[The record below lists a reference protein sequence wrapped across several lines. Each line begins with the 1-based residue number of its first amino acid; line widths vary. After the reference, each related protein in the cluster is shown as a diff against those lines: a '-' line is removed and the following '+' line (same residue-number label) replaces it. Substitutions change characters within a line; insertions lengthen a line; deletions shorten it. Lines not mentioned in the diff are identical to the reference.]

1 MTYQIAYGR
10 DTESLEDPG
19 QLVLLDL
26 PEVCSDMDS
35 DELTE
40 WINEN
45 WDDPGVRSQEIV
57 GITDVMESLS
67 LILDAETNAATAKRI
82 LDSLSD
88 ALTNNL

>member
-1 MTYQIAYGR
+1 MNYQIAYGR
-10 DTESLEDPG
+10 DTESLEDPE
-19 QLVLLDL
+19 QVVLLDL
-26 PEVCSDMDS
+26 PDECSDMDS

-40 WINEN
+40 WIAEN
-45 WDDPGVRSQEIV
+45 WDWPDMRVQEIV

-67 LILDAETNAATAKRI
+67 LILGAETDAATAKRI